1 MDKKSAM
8 VVENLPEKCDCEN
21 GCAGGASGFGEDS
34 VIDRFWRIGIAFVL
48 FCILFWQE
56 LAGLLKSWSTP
67 NESHGI
73 LIPAF
78 SLYFIYQQRV
88 NLRRTKG
95 KPSFLGALL
104 LVLALLG
111 YLWSI
116 ISTLGYPRPV
126 MMVVAVGAIVLM
138 MGGWPIVRKVWLPVV
153 FLLFAIEL
161 PPTLH
166 ETLTM
171 PMREWAST
179 VVATILNFFPDI
191 NCEASG
197 VLIHGIHR
205 GEVFD
210 LNVAEACSGMR
221 LLRTF
226 VALGVA
232 MAYLEYRPIVHRI
245 ILLLSTVPIAIFGN
259 ILRVFITGIVYVFIG
274 PEYAEGTLHMV
285 LGLMTL
291 VVAFGLYG
299 LLAWVM
305 NNLYVP
311 GAADSGDVLVTKR
324 IVNNK

>member
-1 MDKKSAM
+1 MDKKTATI
-8 VVENLPEKCDCEN
+8 VDNLSEKCDCKN
-21 GCAGGASGFGEDS
+21 GDAGGASGFGTDA

-56 LAGLLKSWSTP
+56 LAGLLRSWSTP
-67 NESHGI
+67 DESHGI

-78 SLYFIYQQRV
+78 SLYFIYQQRAD
-88 NLRRTKG
+88 LRRIKG
-95 KPSFLGALL
+95 KASFLGALL
-104 LVLALLG
+104 LLVALMG

-116 ISTLGYPRPV
+116 IKTIGYPRPV

-138 MGGWPIVRKVWLPVV
+138 VGGWSIARKVWLPVV
-153 FLLFAIEL
+153 FLIFAIEL

-166 ETLTM
+166 ESLTM
-171 PMREWAST
+171 PMREWASMI
-179 VVATILNFFPDI
+179 VATILNFFPDVS
-191 NCEASG
+191 CETAG
-197 VLIHGIHR
+197 VLIHGTHR

-259 ILRVFITGIVYVFIG
+259 ILRVFITGMVYIFIG

-285 LGLMTL
+285 LGLVTL
-291 VVAFGLYG
+291 MIAFGLYG

-305 NNLYVP
+305 NNLYVS
-311 GAADSGDVLVTKR
+311 GAVDSGDVLVTKR
-324 IVNNK
+324 TVNG

>member
-1 MDKKSAM
+1 MDKKTATI
-8 VVENLPEKCDCEN
+8 VENLSEKSDCEN
-21 GCAGGASGFGEDS
+21 GSAGGISGFGTDPM
-34 VIDRFWRIGIAFVL
+34 VDRLWRIVIAFVL

-56 LAGLLKSWSTP
+56 LAGLLRSWSTP
-67 NESHGI
+67 DESHGV

-78 SLYFIYQQRV
+78 SLYFIYQQRAS
-88 NLRRTKG
+88 LRRIKG

-104 LVLALLG
+104 LLLALTG

-116 ISTLGYPRPV
+116 IKTMGYPRPV

-138 MGGWPIVRKVWLPVV
+138 VGGWPIVRKVWLPVV
-153 FLLFAIEL
+153 FLLFAREL

-179 VVATILNFFPDI
+179 VVATILNFFPGI
-191 NCEASG
+191 SCAEAG
-197 VLIHGIHR
+197 VLIHGTHR

-232 MAYLEYRPIVHRI
+232 MAYLEYRPMMHRI
-245 ILLLSTVPIAIFGN
+245 VLLLSTVPIAIFGN
-259 ILRVFITGIVYVFIG
+259 ILRVFITGIVYIFIG

-285 LGLMTL
+285 LGLVTL
-291 VVAFGLYG
+291 MVAFGLYG

-324 IVNNK
+324 TMDG